1 MPKFLVFSNYTAS
14 GSKGLLKEGGTN
26 RQTEVEDV
34 CTQLGG
40 KVEGM
45 YYAFG
50 DYDLYII
57 LDFPDNVLDGSG
69 RARREIERRDRQQD
83 RRLVEPGGPRRG
95 GKEGCHLSKSGCV
108 SRQKIRT
115 QIQDK

>member
-57 LDFPDNVLDGSG
+57 LDFPDNVSMAAVELAVRSSGAIVNKTVVLLSPEDLDEA
-69 RARREIERRDRQQD
+69 ARKAVTYRS
-83 RRLVEPGGPRRG
+83 PGA
-95 GKEGCHLSKSGCV
+95 
-108 SRQKIRT
+108 
-115 QIQDK
+115 

>member
-1 MPKFLVFSNYTAS
+1 MITVPKFLVFSNYTAS

-57 LDFPDNVLDGSG
+57 LDFPDNVSMAAVELAVRSSGAIVNKTVVLLSPEDLDEA
-69 RARREIERRDRQQD
+69 ARKAVTYRS
-83 RRLVEPGGPRRG
+83 PGA
-95 GKEGCHLSKSGCV
+95 
-108 SRQKIRT
+108 
-115 QIQDK
+115 